1 MINFKEQ
8 KESLMKYWVDNGIIT
23 NQDVLRAFRKVKRE
37 NFMTDE
43 HRNYSYSDNAFPTI
57 KGQTI
62 SQPTTVM
69 MMTQD
74 LNPIK
79 GNKILEIGTGS
90 GYQAAI
96 LAEIINPGIVYTTE
110 IVPELY
116 ELAKKNLKNYKNV
129 RIFLSDGSLG
139 LKKYALFDRIIVTAA
154 CSETPMSLFR
164 QLRINGILL
173 APIGDLYSQV
183 IYKFT
188 RLKDNIEEKVLGDFK
203 FVPLKGKYGF
213 DG

>member
-1 MINFKEQ
+1 MNED
-8 KESLMKYWVDNGIIT
+8 Y
-23 NQDVLRAFRKVKRE
+23 
-37 NFMTDE
+37 
-43 HRNYSYSDNAFPTI
+43 RNCSYVDNAFPI
-57 KGQTI
+57 IAGQTI

-74 LNPIK
+74 LNPVK

-96 LAEIINPGIVYTTE
+96 LAEIINTGIVYTTE
-110 IVPELY
+110 IVPEMY
-116 ELAKKNLKNYKNV
+116 ELAKKNLKYYSNV
-129 RIFLSDGSLG
+129 RIFLRDGSLG
-139 LKKYALFDRIIVTAA
+139 FKKYAPFDRIIITAA

-173 APIGDLYSQV
+173 APIGSLHSQV

-188 RLKDNIEEKVLGDFK
+188 RLKDSIEEKVLGDFK

-213 DG
+213 VC